1 MNRFLLVL
9 VLVGTALLFPLKAAA
24 KGKPADS
31 RRPVLYDLYSRSF
44 AGFRPPDLAL
54 VKAQASRAVL
64 APSAAATW
72 WRDALLVLVQK
83 GPVVFLSRDAQVM
96 AAPPFVAYVETEGG
110 ETWLYVYVMRELYR
124 DAADPGSVLLEM
136 DNTQART
143 LADMAV
149 QEIQAQMKASADTRA
164 PR

>member
-1 MNRFLLVL
+1 MNRLILAVFGVTLLL
-9 VLVGTALLFPLKAAA
+9 PLGAAA
-24 KGKPADS
+24 RAKPTES
-31 RRPVLYDLYSRSF
+31 RRPVLYDLYSRGF

-64 APSAAATW
+64 APSAATTW

-83 GPVVFLSRDAQVM
+83 GPLVFLSRDAQVM
-96 AAPPFVAYVETEGG
+96 AAPPFVVYVETTGG

-136 DNTQART
+136 DNTQAKT